1 MQAENLP
8 FSIHSLRGGSS
19 LAARNSKQNNSNM
32 TSVLF
37 SAADR
42 KFDTGWII
50 KEIVNGIVNERTAV
64 LCFQR
69 VKGFA
74 CQADNN

>member
-1 MQAENLP
+1 
-8 FSIHSLRGGSS
+8 
-19 LAARNSKQNNSNM
+19 M